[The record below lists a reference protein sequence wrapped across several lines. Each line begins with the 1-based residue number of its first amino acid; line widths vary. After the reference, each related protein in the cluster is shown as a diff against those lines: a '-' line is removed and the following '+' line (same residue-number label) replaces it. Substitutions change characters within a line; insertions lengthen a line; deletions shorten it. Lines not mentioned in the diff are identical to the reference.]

1 MRNEIYFRRCGKV
14 ILTPGHNCDTETG
27 QVEAI
32 IQDAG
37 HYGFSLSPN
46 VLSCLT
52 TKTKDELCRFRSR
65 ILELMQ
71 FVSRPAENRV
81 IEAGSTEEFKRIFTS
96 LMRSPSVFSEQ
107 DKQDIRWFIVH
118 CLNYE
123 EYVPPIIANPANRAV
138 VAALLIQ
145 NNVLASM
152 SVLYRHI
159 LSATDVLR
167 IGCALSGANPAL
179 TDKIFFHSFSR
190 KERAIMMDTAGVLR
204 QGHAGD
210 GAQAKRMEA
219 VCQIHKPRGIFRA
232 LPLRG
237 AVLPEFEKRNRHK
250 SKHASVCCAITGH

>member
-14 ILTPGHNCDTETG
+14 ILTPGHNCYTESG
-27 QVEAI
+27 QIEAI

-52 TKTKDELCRFRSR
+52 TKTKDELSRFRSR

-118 CLNYE
+118 CLNYD

-190 KERAIMMDTAGVLR
+190 KERAIMMELLECCDKAMQEMEHRRSEWKQFAKYINPVEYSGR
-204 QGHAGD
+204 YPYA
-210 GAQAKRMEA
+210 AQCFLNLKSETGTKANMLLSA
-219 VCQIHKPRGIFRA
+219 VQ
-232 LPLRG
+232 
-237 AVLPEFEKRNRHK
+237 
-250 SKHASVCCAITGH
+250 